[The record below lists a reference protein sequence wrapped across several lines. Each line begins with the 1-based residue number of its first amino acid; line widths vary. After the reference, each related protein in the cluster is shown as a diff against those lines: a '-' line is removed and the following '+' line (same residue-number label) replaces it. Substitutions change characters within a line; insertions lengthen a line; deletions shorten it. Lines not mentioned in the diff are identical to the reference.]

1 MEMVA
6 VQLSKCSKSR
16 TFAGMALK
24 ALLATGV
31 HLGPKMDPEAL
42 LTKLVGEG
50 WYRSG
55 EWCLAERRGCW
66 PKGYARWAVYMPV
79 VEDPR
84 LARATLCSY
93 AAQIAVADQ
102 GQDLT
107 VTEFWLAV
115 SCVLEAIAPGVVLMR
130 PDGNAPYR
138 PNVVIDP
145 ETLQAAYRLAALYAL
160 AVSVGARVAELGTVL
175 DGLSDQIGLAQRT
188 WEERMHYE
196 ATPAFGDWQDVWG
209 YVREDLE
216 PVVDAL
222 SVEEVRAFVAVGRLP
237 FPIPP
242 ERAFWQ
248 P

>member
-6 VQLSKCSKSR
+6 VQLSKCSKLR

-107 VTEFWLAV
+107 ITEFWLAV
-115 SCVLEAIAPGVVLMR
+115 SRVLEAIAPGVVLMR

-145 ETLQAAYRLAALYAL
+145 ETLQAAYRLAGLHAL
-160 AVSVGARVAELGTVL
+160 APSLPTRGAELGL
-175 DGLSDQIGLAQRT
+175 DIYKLNAHVAIAQRA

-196 ATPAFGDWQDVWG
+196 ATPDLGDWQDVWG

-222 SVEEVRAFVAVGRLP
+222 SVEEVRTFVAGGPLP

-242 ERAFWQ
+242 ERAIWQ
-248 P
+248 T